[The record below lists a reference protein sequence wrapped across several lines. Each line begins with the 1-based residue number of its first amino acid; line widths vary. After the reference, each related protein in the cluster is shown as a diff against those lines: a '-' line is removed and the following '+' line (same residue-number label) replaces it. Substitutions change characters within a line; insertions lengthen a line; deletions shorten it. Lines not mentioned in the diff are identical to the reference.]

1 MKKVISVAAGLL
13 FLSSSMAFAASNV
26 KGVVVN
32 KSNVKDAANV
42 AVGLGNTA
50 NMGSIQ
56 LKNANVKGVV
66 VNKSNVQDAAN
77 VAVGLGNTANMG
89 SVVVE

>member
-1 MKKVISVAAGLL
+1 IAIKN
-13 FLSSSMAFAASNV
+13 SNI

-32 KSNVKDAANV
+32 KSNVQGAANV
-42 AVGLGNTA
+42 AVGVGNTA

-66 VNKSNVQDAAN
+66 VNKSNVQGAAN
-77 VAVGLGNTANMG
+77 VAVGVGNKANMG
-89 SVVVE
+89 SIVVE